1 MCVRLCVF
9 VPEYIGMGWVLA
21 QLGLLESR
29 LTYSKCCVCGCVCA
43 ERPGVPVSGSLAAA
57 GKLKCH
63 DWLPAA
69 LGPTLSVAGWLLI

>member
-1 MCVRLCVF
+1 MSLCLNILGWDGFWPCWRYWRAVSHTVNVVCVDVCV
-9 VPEYIGMGWVLA
+9 
-21 QLGLLESR
+21 
-29 LTYSKCCVCGCVCA
+29 A